1 MSGQPVLRPADVGVA
16 VSLVEYPRA
25 SYDQLH
31 DVLGISR
38 SNAHAAVRRLRLAG
52 LVRQDERVV
61 VRSNLLEFLVHGV
74 RYTFPGLLGASA
86 KGVATS
92 HAGPILS
99 HDIVAEDAVVWPS
112 AKGSVVGPSLPPLV
126 PKAAELPE
134 RSPNVY
140 ALMTL
145 VDALR
150 VGRIRERRLAAERLW
165 ARVYDTQAR
174 PRA

>member
-1 MSGQPVLRPADVGVA
+1 MSGQPVLRPSDVGVA
-16 VSLVEYPRA
+16 LSLVEYPGA
-25 SYDQLH
+25 SYEQLH

-38 SNAHAAVRRLRLAG
+38 SNAHAAVRRLRQAG

-74 RYTFPGLLGASA
+74 RYAFPGFLGASA
-86 KGVATS
+86 KGVPTS
-92 HAGPILS
+92 HAGPVLS

-112 AKGSVVGPSLPPLV
+112 TDGSVFGRSLPPLV
-126 PKAAELPE
+126 PKATELPE
-134 RSPNVY
+134 RSPSVY

-150 VGRIRERRLAAERLW
+150 VGRIRERRLAAERLR
-165 ARVYDTQAR
+165 ARVYDIHA
-174 PRA
+174 

>member
-16 VSLVEYPRA
+16 LSLVAYPGA

-38 SNAHAAVRRLRLAG
+38 SNAHAAVRRLRQAG
-52 LVRQDERVV
+52 LIRQDERVV

-74 RYTFPGLLGASA
+74 RYAFPGFLGASA
-86 KGVATS
+86 RGVPTS
-92 HAGPILS
+92 HAGPVLS

-112 AKGSVVGPSLPPLV
+112 ADGSVVGRSLSPLV

-134 RSPNVY
+134 RFPNVY

-150 VGRIRERRLAAERLW
+150 VGRIRERRLAAERLR